1 MENALYKFFK
11 LLLLLPSRSCSCEGK
26 ITVDLY
32 VFQETFVLAS
42 LLPDKTIEEYTS
54 LES

>member
-1 MENALYKFFK
+1 MYVFK
-11 LLLLLPSRSCSCEGK
+11 LLLLLPVSRSCSCEGE

-32 VFQETFVLAS
+32 VFQKTFCTRVAFN
-42 LLPDKTIEEYTS
+42 KTIEEYTS